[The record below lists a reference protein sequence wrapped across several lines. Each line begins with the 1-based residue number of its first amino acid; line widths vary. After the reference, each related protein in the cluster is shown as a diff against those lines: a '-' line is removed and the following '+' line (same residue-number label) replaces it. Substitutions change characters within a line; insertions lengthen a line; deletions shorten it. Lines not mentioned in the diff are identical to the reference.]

1 MTDSDDGRTYDA
13 MDNNMKIV
21 VRVALMKGKMQT
33 LRRRKVYVHL

>member
-21 VRVALMKGKMQT
+21 VRVALMKGKMQI
-33 LRRRKVYVHL
+33 LRTRKVDVHL